1 LRCDGWFSKAP
12 AALPTQFAGPLVPD
26 SCTVITVVARIRLR
40 LFGEVGWSIDDY
52 FSPIRGATRL
62 GLILS
67 LAEARGAA
75 VSVDGLLARL
85 WHETPRSGANAVQ
98 RHVSALRSQL
108 HDLGVAQPSNLIE
121 STAGGYR
128 LCETTTDLGLLHE
141 LIRNASSDPGEVR
154 WWEEPLVG
162 APWDSAQPLR
172 AQLTHLAGHA
182 LRIWSDSLPPERVD
196 EAASRAELVLA
207 HSPGSVAALDV
218 QHDAQ
223 RRIRKVRSDLLSP
236 SGVQAL
242 RNVSG
247 LWAHGLGTEAL
258 DALEAASGELPPDL
272 TRRLMRSLIWLD
284 PNEPWAHNAISALVL
299 AALSNPVQHE
309 RAVVTI
315 DARALEETVDGI
327 ATAKNEVDAATTEWE
342 RIRALRVQFM
352 LTLSSPYVP
361 SHGAIVEQLHT
372 IDHPDAQVEAQ
383 RFRFIS
389 ELRLGNVVAAR
400 ATLATYADT
409 VSRCWPGTGDDF
421 APMARA
427 ILQRSIDPRASTAF
441 GPELPHLAGCFTA
454 DPWALP
460 LAEGIRRLIRNDPR
474 EPLSDTVYH
483 LALSAVSRTAHH
495 AMELLRDLNSGRPV
509 EVRAHELADQVLVV
523 RREKQFMMLPIALC
537 LVAEALRDRALAQT
551 ASIAMKP
558 WAGQT
563 LGLWPVDFF
572 FGPADDWL
580 ERLAA
585 V

>member
-1 LRCDGWFSKAP
+1 
-12 AALPTQFAGPLVPD
+12 
-26 SCTVITVVARIRLR
+26 VVAAIRLR
-40 LFGEVGWSIDDY
+40 LFGEVGWSIDDC

-67 LAEARGAA
+67 LAEAQGSA
-75 VSVDGLLARL
+75 VSVDSLLARL
-85 WHETPRSGANAVQ
+85 WHEPPRSGANAVQ
-98 RHVSALRSQL
+98 RHVSALRAQL
-108 HDLGVAQPSNLIE
+108 VDLGVTQPSNVIE
-121 STAGGYR
+121 SVAGGYR
-128 LCETTTDLGLLHE
+128 LRETTTDLDLLHE
-141 LIRNASSDPGEVR
+141 FVRHGSSESHEVR

-162 APWDSAQPLR
+162 APWDTAQPLR
-172 AQLTHLAGHA
+172 TQLTHLAGQA
-182 LRIWSDSLPPERVD
+182 LRRWSESLPSERVD
-196 EAASRAELVLA
+196 EATGRAELVLA
-207 HSPGSVAALDV
+207 HSPRSAAALDV

-223 RRIRKVRSDLLSP
+223 RRIRELRSELLSP

-247 LWAHGLGTEAL
+247 LWAHGLGTDAL
-258 DALEAASGELPPDL
+258 DALEAASGELPEDL
-272 TRRLMRSLIWLD
+272 TRRLVRSLIWLD
-284 PNEPWAHNAISALVL
+284 PQEPWALNVIATLVL
-299 AALSNPVQHE
+299 AAVSNHALHE

-315 DARALEETVDGI
+315 DARALEETIDGQ
-327 ATAKNEVDAATTEWE
+327 ATAQHEVDAATTEWE
-342 RIRALRVQFM
+342 RIRALRVRFI
-352 LTLSSPYVP
+352 LTLSSPYSP
-361 SHGAIVEQLHT
+361 SHDTIVEQLHA

-383 RFRFIS
+383 RFRFVS
-389 ELRLGNVVAAR
+389 ELRLGNVIAAR
-400 ATLATYADT
+400 AALVTYADT

-441 GPELPHLAGCFTA
+441 GPELPHLAGSFTA

-483 LALSAVSRTAHH
+483 LALSAVSRTAHQ
-495 AMELLRDLNSGRPV
+495 ALELLRDLNSGRPV
-509 EVRAHELADQVLVV
+509 EAQAHELADQVLVV

-537 LVAEALRDRALAQT
+537 LVAEALRDPALAQT
-551 ASIAMKP
+551 ASTAMEP
-558 WAGQT
+558 WAGQM

-580 ERLAA
+580 ERLAT